1 MLIRGV
7 FSWVISGFCE
17 CTDMLGRGSSDQRV
31 LGGVLRLGIVIA
43 EGLLLRWR
51 ERRNIVRRNTLMSA
65 KKVCAVVLT
74 AALVMSQGALAF
86 AEATT
91 ETVTVKASDGNDE
104 AKHESVKVEAD
115 SGDMVAGVEAGS
127 SEGHTAT
134 VDITGDATG
143 EVSGDVSVKNGEA
156 GEAFG
161 IDANSVGENSK
172 TDVDVDGKVSVESG
186 GSATGIAAS
195 AIDGG
200 SVKVETG
207 DLFVKSE
214 NNQATGVN
222 IVEFG
227 TDSRVDISV
236 KGDIEASGKYS
247 FGINGSDLPAAS
259 STSVSVNGDVTVK
272 GDGSEY
278 STAEGV
284 QITTAGDARTTVNG
298 DVTAET
304 TGIIVGDTI
313 SKYNE
318 ETDEWENY
326 SSDSAFISVG
336 VEGDVT
342 AGDTAIELTKNAE
355 NSIMNVTV
363 NGTVKGEEHNIVLS
377 DEVKTAGLDITV
389 WKIDTLETK
398 GRTVE
403 KRGYDVEKGET
414 IYEDYSEKAADIIN
428 YIIKIDENSIENL
441 DSERPYAKEGEKV
454 YLELEVPSGY
464 SIDSFYNG
472 EDANKVEILK
482 DASVDK
488 YYLVVP
494 RGGGVC
500 VGVTLKSGSS
510 GGEVDPTPT
519 PAPNPSSDSGSD
531 SDSSSGSDD
540 NRSTPASGTGSG
552 SPAGNELPGRVSV
565 AQSVMVNG
573 QAVSAAVSVSAADM
587 AMEQAFTDM
596 LGVFSVTGMVDLSG
610 NAVQV
615 PAGTVVKDSFT
626 FAVGDMTGLV
636 TTFIEL
642 NGYKEG
648 DTIMCSYVDAMGN
661 PVIIAITPDMINGTS
676 LLLTLPANCTL
687 ALAGSAV

>member
-1 MLIRGV
+1 MLIRGGILMV
-7 FSWVISGFCE
+7 LSGFCE
-17 CTDMLGRGSSDQRV
+17 CTDMPGRGSPDHRSF

-43 EGLLLRWR
+43 EGLLPRCG
-51 ERRNIVRRNTLMSA
+51 ERREFVRRNGLMLA
-65 KKVCAVVLT
+65 KKVCTVVLT

-91 ETVTVKASDGNDE
+91 ETVTVDASEGNKE
-104 AKHESVKVEAD
+104 AKHESVKVEASD
-115 SGDMVAGVEAGS
+115 NTVAGVEAGS
-127 SEGHTAT
+127 SQGHTAT

-143 EVSGDVSVKNGEA
+143 EVSGDVSVKNGGA

-161 IDANSVGENSK
+161 IDANSVGEASK
-172 TDVDVDGKVSVESG
+172 TDVAVDGKVSVESG
-186 GSATGIAAS
+186 GNATGIAANAS
-195 AIDGG
+195 DGG
-200 SVKVETG
+200 SVEVETG
-207 DLFVKSE
+207 DLSVKSE
-214 NNQATGVN
+214 KGQATGAN
-222 IVEFG
+222 IVESG

-236 KGDIEASGKYS
+236 IGDIDASGKYS
-247 FGINGSDLPAAS
+247 FGVNGFDLPAAS
-259 STSVSVNGDVTVK
+259 STSVFVNGDVTAT
-272 GDGSEY
+272 GNGSED

-284 QITTAGDARTTVNG
+284 QITTAGYAWTAVNG
-298 DVTAET
+298 DVTADT

-318 ETDEWENY
+318 ETNEWEEY
-326 SSDSAFISVG
+326 SSDSAYISVN
-336 VEGDVT
+336 VAGDVT
-342 AGDTAIELTKNAE
+342 AAGTAIDLTKNADG
-355 NSIMNVTV
+355 SIMNVTV
-363 NGTVKGEEHNIVLS
+363 GGTVKGEEHNIVLS
-377 DEVKTAGLDITV
+377 DEVKTDGLDITV
-389 WKIDTLETK
+389 WKIDTSGTN

-403 KRGYDVEKGET
+403 KRDEEKGET
-414 IYEDYSEKAADIIN
+414 IYEDYSGKAADIIN

-441 DSERPYAKEGEKV
+441 YSERPYAKEGETV
-454 YLELEVPSGY
+454 YLKVDVPDGY

-472 EDANKVEILK
+472 QGANKVEVIK
-482 DASVDK
+482 DDNG

-510 GGEVDPTPT
+510 GGEVNPTPT

-648 DTIMCSYVDAMGN
+648 DIIMCSYVDAMGN